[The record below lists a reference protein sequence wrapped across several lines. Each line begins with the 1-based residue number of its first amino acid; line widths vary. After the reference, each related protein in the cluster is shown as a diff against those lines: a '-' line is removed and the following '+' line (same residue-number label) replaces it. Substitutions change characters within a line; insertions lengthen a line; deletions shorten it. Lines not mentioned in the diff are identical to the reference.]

1 MVYESDF
8 YTTRRPYSSSSSRP
22 YVSSYSVTPIRGPYY
37 LMIPYSPFLRSA
49 PHMPYVAHK
58 RLVSIVH
65 SPVRIYHAGS
75 YLPIKLHARVRPSII
90 AAELNRI
97 RYLQRPSTKSY
108 TEDYLNSRNYIDFD
122 DETRDIRARTDN
134 LLRKIHVFVPRPS
147 VSDYEETTI
156 PERLRSDDYV
166 RRIINSKNTRK
177 DIADLPWY
185 STPEKRDIGSGHLAC
200 IKYAGGRPQPR
211 RRPYYTVGD
220 LVPGDVK
227 SDVNLMSFYSKNRKA
242 AEDASPSI
250 PVERHVEIV
259 SEDRPASAASVT
271 WADEVDHHRR
281 EEPATKEAEIRVEKT
296 SELQAEIEVEPDV
309 KKAKPT
315 VQDNE
320 ETQEAQEYDE
330 NGMRKEPD
338 EDTIKKVQE
347 YLDKKAAEKKM
358 EEERRAWE
366 LAERRRIA
374 EEKEVA
380 RLAAIKLEEDQRI
393 AEIKEQERLEAERQ
407 DVIAKAEAARHEAE
421 RMVEDEKEKLE
432 TQSFHVILRQ
442 ALVNERNKNLE
453 QKALMLEENEK
464 LYNEAV
470 LQAIADEQERQAKER
485 EEEKKKQEED
495 EDKTANLVLSSS
507 SGVVNADVVS
517 DDVQEVERSVI
528 ENVDQDVEDQPYE
541 VDQDE
546 ETQIEENVPQEEEE
560 EQKQEQVEEIEIDAG
575 AATAEPESEQA
586 SEPQA
591 AELVSDVADAPKVH
605 ESHDS
610 AGGAQGFDW
619 SQYDSEPEEAIAE
632 APAHEEI
639 TTDGEVESQQ
649 FDEADNA
656 SAKDDGE
663 EADLAHSDVN
673 EEAPEVTEAKAD
685 AEQHE
690 EERSEDEDDD
700 DDHTVTICEIVDDEE
715 TDAPL
720 VQEIQDEEEQVES
733 EHEQASEDEE
743 AKSVHETTDEE

>member
-1 MVYESDF
+1 MISLSTRLHFQKQYKTNKIFDKRSDLQPQSLDQNRC
-8 YTTRRPYSSSSSRP
+8 YQNSSKPLMNKFRNPKMISQKAIKSKPPKGSIDRVASRHSRLCLFERQQPTSAVTSKLCSASFKVQCSLSNSSLHSR
-22 YVSSYSVTPIRGPYY
+22 
-37 LMIPYSPFLRSA
+37 
-49 PHMPYVAHK
+49 
-58 RLVSIVH
+58 
-65 SPVRIYHAGS
+65 SPVRS
-75 YLPIKLHARVRPSII
+75 C
-90 AAELNRI
+90 
-97 RYLQRPSTKSY
+97 T
-108 TEDYLNSRNYIDFD
+108 TDYNN
-122 DETRDIRARTDN
+122 
-134 LLRKIHVFVPRPS
+134 
-147 VSDYEETTI
+147 TTI

-259 SEDRPASAASVT
+259 SEDRPV
-271 WADEVDHHRR
+271 
-281 EEPATKEAEIRVEKT
+281 
-296 SELQAEIEVEPDV
+296 
-309 KKAKPT
+309 
-315 VQDNE
+315 
-320 ETQEAQEYDE
+320 
-330 NGMRKEPD
+330 RKEPD

-347 YLDKKAAEKKM
+347 YLDKKAAEK
-358 EEERRAWE
+358 
-366 LAERRRIA
+366 
-374 EEKEVA
+374 
-380 RLAAIKLEEDQRI
+380 
-393 AEIKEQERLEAERQ
+393 
-407 DVIAKAEAARHEAE
+407 
-421 RMVEDEKEKLE
+421 
-432 TQSFHVILRQ
+432 
-442 ALVNERNKNLE
+442 
-453 QKALMLEENEK
+453 K

-517 DDVQEVERSVI
+517 DDVQEVERSVV

-560 EQKQEQVEEIEIDAG
+560 EKQEQVEEVEIDAG

-586 SEPQA
+586 SEPQV

-649 FDEADNA
+649 FDDVDNA
-656 SAKDDGE
+656 SARDDGE

-673 EEAPEVTEAKAD
+673 EEAPEVTEAKAES
-685 AEQHE
+685 EQHE
-690 EERSEDEDDD
+690 DERSEDEEDD

-715 TDAPL
+715 TDAPV

-733 EHEQASEDEE
+733 EHEQVSEDEE

>member
-37 LMIPYSPFLRSA
+37 LMIPYSPF
-49 PHMPYVAHK
+49 
-58 RLVSIVH
+58 
-65 SPVRIYHAGS
+65 
-75 YLPIKLHARVRPSII
+75 
-90 AAELNRI
+90 
-97 RYLQRPSTKSY
+97 
-108 TEDYLNSRNYIDFD
+108 DFD

>member
-281 EEPATKEAEIRVEKT
+281 EV
-296 SELQAEIEVEPDV
+296 
-309 KKAKPT
+309 
-315 VQDNE
+315 
-320 ETQEAQEYDE
+320 
-330 NGMRKEPD
+330 RKEPD

>member
-421 RMVEDEKEKLE
+421 RMVEDEK
-432 TQSFHVILRQ
+432 
-442 ALVNERNKNLE
+442 
-453 QKALMLEENEK
+453 

>member
-242 AEDASPSI
+242 AEDA
-250 PVERHVEIV
+250 
-259 SEDRPASAASVT
+259 
-271 WADEVDHHRR
+271 
-281 EEPATKEAEIRVEKT
+281 
-296 SELQAEIEVEPDV
+296 L
-309 KKAKPT
+309 
-315 VQDNE
+315 
-320 ETQEAQEYDE
+320 
-330 NGMRKEPD
+330 RKEPD

>member
-330 NGMRKEPD
+330 NVRKEPD

>member
-22 YVSSYSVTPIRGPYY
+22 YVSSYSVT
-37 LMIPYSPFLRSA
+37 
-49 PHMPYVAHK
+49 
-58 RLVSIVH
+58 
-65 SPVRIYHAGS
+65 
-75 YLPIKLHARVRPSII
+75 
-90 AAELNRI
+90 
-97 RYLQRPSTKSY
+97 
-108 TEDYLNSRNYIDFD
+108 DFD